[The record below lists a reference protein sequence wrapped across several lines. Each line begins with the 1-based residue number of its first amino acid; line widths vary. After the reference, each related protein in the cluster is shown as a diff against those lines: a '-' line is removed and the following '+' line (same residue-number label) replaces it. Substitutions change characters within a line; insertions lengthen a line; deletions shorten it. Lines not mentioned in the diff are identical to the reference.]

1 MGASELG
8 TSGSNAR
15 RAASHTLVRLA
26 LFVGFGIATIGCGAR
41 LASPMTANELVREPS
56 GDALVHYLAQ
66 PDASPSVCDPL
77 SSTPHVRRLDEDAS
91 EELVAALVDGVVEP
105 AIWGNCVERMVANGP
120 ARTWVRSSSSW
131 PKPYRGVLTS
141 GAVERDPVV
150 QSRLS
155 VMHAI

>member
-1 MGASELG
+1 
-8 TSGSNAR
+8 
-15 RAASHTLVRLA
+15 
-26 LFVGFGIATIGCGAR
+26 
-41 LASPMTANELVREPS
+41 MTANELVREPS

-91 EELVAALVDGVVEP
+91 EELVDALVDGVVEP

-120 ARTWVRSSSSW
+120 AEDVG
-131 PKPYRGVLTS
+131 PLLQLVAEAYRGVLTS
-141 GAVERDPVV
+141 GAVECDPVV